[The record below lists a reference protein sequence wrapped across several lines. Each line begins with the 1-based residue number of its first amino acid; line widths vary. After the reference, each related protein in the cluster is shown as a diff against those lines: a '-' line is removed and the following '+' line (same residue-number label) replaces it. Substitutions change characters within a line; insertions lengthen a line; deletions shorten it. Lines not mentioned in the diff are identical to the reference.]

1 MHCKGSCELLYL
13 WFIIIIS
20 VFITKEIKLILLCFI
35 MKCGKEPRKTFVL
48 QIMAIYKGNKECRK
62 LYLTQSRKEKS
73 DGSMLQLQ
81 RSFSEIFIIHKLS
94 SFGQMWPGHIQ
105 DQIINFTCVLWVIFP
120 TPFLQSKQMW
130 AGMGTTKSWTSF
142 IYGRPK

>member
-1 MHCKGSCELLYL
+1 MSKSAHLSLSLAQL
-13 WFIIIIS
+13 SPSLFIILIIS

-35 MKCGKEPRKTFVL
+35 MKCGKEPRKTFIL
-48 QIMAIYKGNKECRK
+48 QIKAIYKGNKECRK

-81 RSFSEIFIIHKLS
+81 KSFSEIFIVHKLS

-105 DQIINFTCVLWVIFP
+105 DQNYKLYMCFMGYSPHTLFA
-120 TPFLQSKQMW
+120 KQKDVCRD
-130 AGMGTTKSWTSF
+130 GDQ
-142 IYGRPK
+142 